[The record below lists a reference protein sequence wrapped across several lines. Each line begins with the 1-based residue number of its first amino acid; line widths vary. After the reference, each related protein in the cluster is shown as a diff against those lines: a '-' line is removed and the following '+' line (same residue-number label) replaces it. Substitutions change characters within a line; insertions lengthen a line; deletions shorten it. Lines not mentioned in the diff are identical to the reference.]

1 MRPELVRVVE
11 PHDIPERPWERAK
24 ARNARCPGARSH
36 GIALPDRWIEGPT
49 RTGEGEALAF
59 IRKCLLEAP
68 GAVGWVGDGE
78 RLEFYRL
85 AIPDETTD
93 ETPLVDCVG
102 TLIPFSASRPR
113 RMVALEELAG
123 GRS

>member
-1 MRPELVRVVE
+1 MRPELVRVAE
-11 PHDIPERPWERAK
+11 PNGIPERPWERAK
-24 ARNARCPGARSH
+24 ARHARCPGARSH

-59 IRKCLLEAP
+59 IRECLLEAP
-68 GAVGWVGDGE
+68 GAVGWIGEGE

-85 AIPDETTD
+85 AMPDETTD
-93 ETPLVDCVG
+93 EKPLADCVG
-102 TLIPFSASRPR
+102 ILIPFPSSAPR
-113 RMVALEELAG
+113 RLVALEKLSG